1 MKYNLGTILTNK
13 ENGSRWTIVQ
23 IDKEIIAGNSL
34 YSYIIRCNDIR
45 RDITEQ
51 EIDKYYI

>member
-13 ENGSRWTIVQ
+13 ENGSKWTIIQ

>member
-23 IDKEIIAGNSL
+23 MDKEIIAGNSL

>member
-23 IDKEIIAGNSL
+23 INKEIIAGNSL

>member
-1 MKYNLGTILTNK
+1 MKYNLGTTLTNT

-23 IDKEIIAGNSL
+23 INKEIIAGNSL

>member
-23 IDKEIIAGNSL
+23 IDKEIIAANTT

>member
-13 ENGSRWTIVQ
+13 ENGSRWTIIQ
-23 IDKEIIAGNSL
+23 IDKEIIAGNTT